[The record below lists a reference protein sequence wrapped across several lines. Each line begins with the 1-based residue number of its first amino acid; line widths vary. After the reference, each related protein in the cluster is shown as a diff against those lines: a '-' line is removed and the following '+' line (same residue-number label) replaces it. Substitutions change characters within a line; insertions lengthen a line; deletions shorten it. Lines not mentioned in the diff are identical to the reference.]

1 MKYFDKIQY
10 NDCTIL
16 KWRMDHKINIIK
28 LIKNINYKQLS
39 NIILLSK

>member
-16 KWRMDHKINIIK
+16 KQRMNDKINIIK
-28 LIKNINYKQLS
+28 SIENINYKQ
-39 NIILLSK
+39 